1 MRLFQR
7 TLLVAGS
14 SLLLYF
20 GIVPAFS
27 KIDSDFPN
35 YYTAARLVIEGGN
48 LTSLYDD
55 AWFQKQIEREGID
68 REGKFSPFPPL
79 DAFIMI
85 PIAHLSPQHALQ
97 AWTIVNVLLLGANIL
112 LLSKIL
118 GRGWVW
124 SGLLFLGSGIA
135 LVNNFRLGQFYLALS
150 LLLSAGYLYWRKE
163 FFRRS
168 GSVLGAAAALKYFPV
183 LFLPLFIARK
193 EWKLIFSF
201 LLTILILYALSV
213 LVLGAEV
220 HRQYLSVLT
229 SHLDGNIQDG
239 YSATFQSWNSL
250 LKRIFVPDPV
260 WNPEPLVGWP
270 PGYIIIKFVIYGIV
284 AFLTLRAC
292 RDAAASFGPDTPSVQ
307 CALVSIAGLLL
318 LPASATY
325 HFLLLVLP
333 VGLLLSVERAP
344 WRLKQKMILGL
355 FILIGFIPY
364 RIFRVF
370 DGRALLTIL
379 AYPRLALMLAIF
391 LASISYTKERGR
403 RNGQPGNQ
411 GRDPSSLTM

>member
-1 MRLFQR
+1 MRLFQW
-7 TLLVAGS
+7 TLLVVGS

-35 YYTAARLVIEGGN
+35 YYTSARLVVEGGN
-48 LTSLYDD
+48 LTNLYDD

-68 REGKFSPFPPL
+68 QEGRFSPFPPV

-85 PIAHLSPQHALQ
+85 PLAYLPPRYALQ
-97 AWTIVNVLLLGANIL
+97 AWTIVNVLLLGANVL
-112 LLSKIL
+112 LLSRIL
-118 GRGWVW
+118 GRDRLW
-124 SGLLFLGSGIA
+124 SALLFLGSGIA

-150 LLLSAGYLYWRKE
+150 LLLLAGYLYWRKA
-163 FFRRS
+163 RSGRS
-168 GSVLGAAAALKYFPV
+168 GSLLGAAAALKYFPV
-183 LFLPLFIARK
+183 LFLPLFIVRK

-213 LVLGAEV
+213 LVLGIEV
-220 HRQYLSVLT
+220 HRQYLRVLT

-250 LKRIFVPDPV
+250 LKRIFVRDPA

-270 PGYIIIKFVIYGIV
+270 PGYILIKFAIYGIV
-284 AFLTLRAC
+284 AFLTFRAC
-292 RDAAASFGPDTPSVQ
+292 RDAAASLGSNAPSVQ
-307 CALVSIAGLLL
+307 FALVSIAGLLL

-379 AYPRLALMLAIF
+379 AYPRLALMVAIF
-391 LASISYTKERGR
+391 LASISYVRKQGHRG
-403 RNGQPGNQ
+403 GQPGNQ
-411 GRDPSSLTM
+411 GRETSSLTM

>member
-1 MRLFQR
+1 MRLFQW

-14 SLLLYF
+14 FLRFY
-20 GIVPAFS
+20 
-27 KIDSDFPN
+27 
-35 YYTAARLVIEGGN
+35 EGGN
-48 LTSLYDD
+48 LTNLYDD

-68 REGKFSPFPPL
+68 QEGRFSPFPPL

-85 PIAHLSPQHALQ
+85 PLAYLPPRYALQ
-97 AWTIVNVLLLGANIL
+97 AWTIVNVLLLGANVL

-118 GRGWVW
+118 RRDLVW
-124 SGLLFLGSGIA
+124 SALLFLGTGIA

-150 LLLSAGYLYWRKE
+150 LLVSAGYLYWRKAR
-163 FFRRS
+163 FGRS
-168 GSVLGAAAALKYFPV
+168 GSLLGAGAALKYFPV
-183 LFLPLFIARK
+183 LFLPLFIVRK
-193 EWKLIFSF
+193 EWRLIFSF
-201 LLTILILYALSV
+201 LLTILILYGLSV
-213 LVLGAEV
+213 LVLGTEV
-220 HRQYLSVLT
+220 HRFYLSVLT

-250 LKRIFVPDPV
+250 LKRIFLPDPV

-270 PGYIIIKFVIYGIV
+270 PGYITIKFAIYGIV
-284 AFLTLRAC
+284 VFMTLRAC
-292 RDAAASFGPDTPSVQ
+292 RVAAASFGSDGASVQ
-307 CALVSIAGLLL
+307 FALVTIAGLLL

-333 VGLLLSVERAP
+333 VGLLLSADRAP
-344 WRLKQKMILGL
+344 WGLKQKMILGL

-370 DGRALLTIL
+370 DGRALLTFL

-391 LASISYTKERGR
+391 LSSISYTKERGR
-403 RNGQPGNQ
+403 RNGQPGRQ
-411 GRDPSSLTM
+411 ARETSPFTL